1 MPTGGPHAAIPP
13 RGMTVITRPLT
24 YYLTS
29 EPLPMFRCPG
39 CRVFPGHLEY
49 VRSVP
54 SPSST
59 KSPKGSVAT
68 CALGHCC
75 CSRATAASAAWPGW
89 CRLGRAR
96 RLGCAAPARPSC
108 RMSRARPA
116 GIVAQRTARSND
128 GPLTLS
134 LSLSLTLTLSQANL
148 NPSPNPN
155 PSPSPHPNPNPNL
168 YPKPNPRSSMGRCS
182 PWSN

>member
-1 MPTGGPHAAIPP
+1 
-13 RGMTVITRPLT
+13 MTSNLRPL
-24 YYLTS
+24 
-29 EPLPMFRCPG
+29 
-39 CRVFPGHLEY
+39 V
-49 VRSVP
+49 SVP
-54 SPSST
+54 RFYEVS
-59 KSPKGSVAT
+59 KGSVAT

-128 GPLTLS
+128 GPLTLI

-148 NPSPNPN
+148 SPSPNPN
-155 PSPSPHPNPNPNL
+155 LAPALTLTLTRTRTPSL
-168 YPKPNPRSSMGRCS
+168 TLGRRRAGAHRGATDGRA
-182 PWSN
+182 PGAEAAGVRVWARARGRGRAKARARARATARARAGV